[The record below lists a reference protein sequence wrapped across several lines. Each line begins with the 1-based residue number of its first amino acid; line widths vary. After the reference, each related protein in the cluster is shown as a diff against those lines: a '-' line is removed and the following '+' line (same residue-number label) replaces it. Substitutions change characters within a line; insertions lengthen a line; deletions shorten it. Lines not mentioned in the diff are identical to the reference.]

1 MNRICSKLQTKRKN
15 SSMKKTASLIL
26 LLGILLTAMSASA
39 QRTIKNVRFGS
50 YSLNT
55 SEENFIKK
63 LEKAGWKTV
72 DQTAGQNDQGRAVIK
87 TTLQGKING
96 IDAFATVVPDP
107 ERETVGELILFTDS
121 NPTLNPTRYE
131 VLKSWLENT
140 YGAPTVKD
148 LKDEDGDI
156 SCYWGNF
163 KGGERDLQKNNVC
176 ITTADGE
183 VTVINLINRENA
195 LDATV
200 NNIGDAVESLG
211 DKMHRS
217 GKKAVDKG
225 REFKEKVKEKAEQ
238 IGDKISGKA
247 EDAADVIAEE
257 SGEVWDTTKESAGK
271 VSKKAKKIAKS
282 AANGAKSAWRSVKNT
297 FKRKD
302 KTAEQ

>member
-1 MNRICSKLQTKRKN
+1 
-15 SSMKKTASLIL
+15 MKKTASLIL
-26 LLGILLTAMSASA
+26 ALGILLTAVSASA

-55 SEENFIKK
+55 SEENFVKK
-63 LEKAGWKTV
+63 LEKNGWKTV
-72 DQTAGQNDQGRAVIK
+72 EAEK
-87 TTLQGKING
+87 TTIQGKISG
-96 IDAFATVVPDP
+96 IDVTVTLIPDNI
-107 ERETVGELILFTDS
+107 RETVGELILFTDS

-183 VTVINLINRENA
+183 VTVVNLINRENA

-200 NNIGDAVESLG
+200 NNIGDAVESFG

-225 REFKEKVKEKAEQ
+225 REFKDKVKEKAEQ

-247 EDAADVIAEE
+247 EDAADAIAEE
-257 SGEVWDTTKESAGK
+257 SGEAWDKTKDSAGK
-271 VSKKAKKIAKS
+271 VSRKAKKIAKS
-282 AANGAKSAWRSVKNT
+282 AANGAKSAWRSVKNA

-302 KTAEQ
+302 KTAEQSE